1 MFGIIDST
9 SGASAALSAAI
20 IRGYCNEYTHIK
32 VGGLIVKKCRQILA
46 KLILKI
52 LDRLSGVESGD
63 THPIGVGLMTKV
75 HQE

>member
-1 MFGIIDST
+1 MMRVHDAGVLCTIVFGIVDST

-20 IRGYCNEYTHIK
+20 IRGYCNGYTHIK

-52 LDRLSGVESGD
+52 LDRLSGVSP
-63 THPIGVGLMTKV
+63 HF
-75 HQE
+75 